1 MPTLV
6 STIAPF
12 GDRVVVQTQVTRA
25 NRQHQKRLW
34 GVQLSICGTGGMSSI
49 TLPKCGDVV
58 LNNNAASVGSDSVCH
73 GICHANLSE
82 RFNPNLSSVLDSNPI
97 MSPRLGSYLRIL
109 LLWEAK
115 LSYTLCS
122 CGWNRVDG

>member
-1 MPTLV
+1 MIAYAMPTLV

-58 LNNNAASVGSDSVCH
+58 LNNNAASVGSDSV
-73 GICHANLSE
+73 
-82 RFNPNLSSVLDSNPI
+82 
-97 MSPRLGSYLRIL
+97 
-109 LLWEAK
+109 
-115 LSYTLCS
+115 
-122 CGWNRVDG
+122 